1 MKFGISKRARN
12 LTSSAIREI
21 LKVTEDPSV
30 ISFAGGIP
38 APQTFPVELMAD
50 VCKRI
55 FAESPHAA
63 LQYAPTEGYRP
74 LRQWIGQRHDVS
86 ADRVLITTGSQ
97 QALDLIG
104 KVLIDTGSPVLVES
118 PTYLGALQSFS
129 LFEPNYVTLP
139 CDDISL
145 DPERITPVMTR
156 DARFLYTMP
165 NFQNPTGR
173 RMPLARRQ
181 ALVEK
186 MRAADVVLV
195 EDDPYRE
202 LSYSGDQLPSLLS
215 MWPEG
220 VVYLGSFSKIL
231 APGLRLGY
239 MIAPP
244 DLMKKFVQAKQAS
257 DLHTSSFNQRMA
269 YEAVKTGF
277 LEEHVQS
284 IRSLYANQC
293 SAMQAA
299 LAANMPAGVTW
310 NRPEGGM
317 FIWMRLPEHVDSAAL
332 LQETVQPASGPRVA
346 FVPGGPFYANAPEH
360 NTLRLSFVT
369 VPPQSIKEGVIQLG
383 RILNKIS
390 RA

>member
-86 ADRVLITTGSQ
+86 TDRVLITTGSQ

-145 DPERITPVMTR
+145 DPERITPAMTR

-239 MIAPP
+239 MIASP